1 MKHMYMALTA
11 LATALAVSFAQA
23 QPVVSAGNVESAVV
37 DGQQV
42 HLKLTHGQADITVYS
57 PSVIRVRVDKQA
69 FRRDF
74 SYAVVAPLEKT
85 ATSVTQDAREIVIA
99 TPTLTA
105 RIARQPFAI
114 TFTTPTGQVISQDE
128 AGLQVS
134 WIGEDVTSYKKLQE
148 GERFIGLGEKTGN
161 LDRRGSAY
169 TNWNSDTFAYR
180 PDADP
185 LYSSIPFYIGAHH
198 GLAYGIFFDNSY
210 QTDFNFGAS
219 NNRFSSFGAHGGEMN
234 YYFIHQPKVAD
245 IIGAYTALTGRMPLP
260 PLWSLGYQ
268 QNRYSYYPESEVLRI
283 AQTLREKKIPADGIT
298 LDIDY
303 MDAYKLFT
311 WDKARFP
318 DPKAMT
324 SKLSAMGIK
333 TTVIVDPG
341 IKVEK
346 GYGAYERGIRDDV
359 FIKYADAA
367 NYTGEVWPGWC
378 HFPDFTS
385 VRGREWWQKEVAV
398 FGKAGVAGIWNDMN
412 EISTWGQKMPN
423 NVLFDFDGQPTTHKE
438 AHNVYALEMTRASYD
453 GMVAATGK
461 RPFLLTR
468 AGFAGLQRYT
478 AIWTGDNRAEEDHML
493 LGVRLLNS
501 LGVSGVAFTGMDV
514 GGFTQVPTRTL
525 FARWMQIGAFNP
537 YFRNHAG
544 SDSKASEPW
553 TFGEDILT
561 ISRDAVNLR
570 YRLMPYLYSAF
581 ADAAATGAPV
591 MRTLAIDYTHD
602 PAVYQHAFQN
612 QYLFGSAFLVA
623 PFESTKEF
631 GKVYFPQGAWYD
643 LYTDQAQA
651 GSTDRIVELT
661 LDRLP
666 VWVKAGSVVP
676 VQSLVQSTAEK
687 PLPTLALHIYKGD
700 AAAGTQTTS
709 YYEDDGE
716 TFGYRKGAFY
726 RRAITYDA
734 AARRIDIGAVEGS
747 YRSKFDKLDIVLH
760 GFGAAPALAVNGKN
774 VAVQAGAQRYTVTLG
789 HGGGGNPEN
798 GSVVAA
804 KGRASAAVVSS
815 AVIGNDSGKIV
826 ITY

>member
-1 MKHMYMALTA
+1 MKHNHMALTV
-11 LATALAVSFAQA
+11 LATALSASFAQA
-23 QPVVSAGNVESAVV
+23 QPVISAGNVEAATV

-42 HLKLTHGQADITVYS
+42 HLQLTHGQADITVYS
-57 PSVIRVRVDKQA
+57 PSVIRVRIDKQA
-69 FRRDF
+69 FKRDF
-74 SYAVVAPLEKT
+74 SYAVVASLEKT
-85 ATSVTQDAREIVIA
+85 RTTITQDAREVVIA
-99 TPTLTA
+99 TPALTA
-105 RIARQPFAI
+105 RIAKQPFAI
-114 TFTTPTGQVISQDE
+114 TFTTPDGRVVSQDE
-128 AGLQVS
+128 AGLQTS
-134 WIGEDVTSYKKLQE
+134 WVGDEVTTYKKLQE

-161 LDRRGSAY
+161 LDRRGFAY

-185 LYSSIPFYIGAHH
+185 LYSTIPFYIGAHH
-198 GLAYGIFFDNSY
+198 GLSYGIFFDNSY
-210 QTDFNFGAS
+210 QSDFNFGAS

-234 YYFIHQPKVAD
+234 YYFIHQPRVAD
-245 IIGAYTALTGRMPLP
+245 IISSYTALTGRMPLP

-268 QNRYSYYPESEVLRI
+268 QNRYSYYPETEVMRI

-318 DPKAMT
+318 DPARMT
-324 SKLSAMGIK
+324 SKLAAMGIK

-346 GYGAYERGIRDDV
+346 GYGAYDRGLQADV
-359 FIKYADAA
+359 FIKYPDGT

-378 HFPDFTS
+378 NFPDFTS
-385 VRGREWWQKEVAV
+385 ARGRDWWEKEIGTYAS
-398 FGKAGVAGIWNDMN
+398 AGVAGIWNDMN
-412 EISTWGQKMPN
+412 EISTWGQKMPS
-423 NVLFDFDGQPTTHKE
+423 NVLFDFDGQPTTHNE
-438 AHNVYALEMTRASYD
+438 AHNVYALGMTRASYE
-453 GMVAATGK
+453 GMAKATGK

-468 AGFAGLQRYT
+468 SGYAGLQRYS

-493 LGVRLLNS
+493 LGVRMLNS

-514 GGFTQVPTRTL
+514 GGFTQIPTRTL

-561 ISRDAVNLR
+561 IARDAVNLR

-591 MRTLAIDYTHD
+591 MRTLAIDYTYD
-602 PAVYQHAFQN
+602 AEVYDHAYQN
-612 QYLFGSAFLVA
+612 QYLFGQAFMVA
-623 PFESTKEF
+623 PFASTEKF
-631 GKVYFPQGAWYD
+631 GKVHFPQGLWYD
-643 LYTDQAQA
+643 LYTDAAQA
-651 GSTDRIVELT
+651 GNEDKIVELT
-661 LDRLP
+661 LERLP
-666 VWVKAGSVVP
+666 VWVMAGSVVP

-700 AAAGTQTTS
+700 GINVST

-716 TFGYRKGAFY
+716 SFRYKQGAYY

-734 AARRIDIGAVEGS
+734 TARRIEIGAVEGTFH
-747 YRSKFDKLDIVLH
+747 SKFDKLEIVLH
-760 GFGAAPALAVNGKN
+760 GFGDAPKLGVNGKD
-774 VAVQAGAQRYTVTLG
+774 VAVKAGDERYTVKLG
-789 HGGGGNPEN
+789 NRAAGNPET
-798 GSVVAA
+798 GTVVAI
-804 KGRASAAVVSS
+804 KGHAGSLAINS